1 MSYHICQWLL
11 FLLLSKCQRFNT
23 TGPSLC
29 PVSMYCSK
37 KTLLLQRWESCPA
50 CHRPCRLL
58 LAVLSGDA
66 MSVTSVSENT
76 RCPKCWYGM
85 WDYIS
90 RAMEVNSLTVVHR
103 VPTIFMNER
112 EVRGRGKFVPVLVFI
127 NERRLAVGTEPWA
140 SAPIFA
146 SPLLVHGLDRS
157 QQHGGSSEWD
167 WSKWQG
173 LSSLTKALGTPLP
186 GHKILI
192 RGEGPTDSC
201 FAQCRCLRYQR
212 VLWCPHVRK
221 QEFLPLLS
229 TWPFT
234 VNTVQVIMT
243 ILFSLV
249 LYK

>member
-1 MSYHICQWLL
+1 
-11 FLLLSKCQRFNT
+11 
-23 TGPSLC
+23 
-29 PVSMYCSK
+29 MYCSK

-50 CHRPCRLL
+50 CRRPCRLL

-66 MSVTSVSENT
+66 MSVTSVSEDT

-112 EVRGRGKFVPVLVFI
+112 GLRGRGKFVPVLVFI

-140 SAPIFA
+140 SAFIFM

-157 QQHGGSSEWD
+157 QQHRGSSEWD

-186 GHKILI
+186 AHKILI

-243 ILFSLV
+243 ILFSLA